1 MSVSE
6 EECNCDECVE
16 MRKQQAPKKFGV
28 VCVASGDGLVDV
40 FKQMGADYVVEGGQS
55 MNPAAE
61 DFVKGF
67 DSINAENIIV
77 FPNNSNIVLTA
88 EQAAKYY
95 KDANVYVVK
104 SKTLAQGY
112 SALTMLDLSSG
123 DINVILEELQGVISN
138 VTTGLITY
146 SIRDAEIDGV
156 DIKKDDYIGICN
168 GAMKVSVA
176 DRLEATKALIDLTDI
191 REKDIITIIY
201 GKDVDEEELA
211 ALTEHIEATYSNVEV
226 DTINGGQ
233 NVYSYILSIE

>member
-1 MSVSE
+1 
-6 EECNCDECVE
+6 
-16 MRKQQAPKKFGV
+16 
-28 VCVASGDGLVDV
+28 
-40 FKQMGADYVVEGGQS
+40 
-55 MNPAAE
+55 MNPSAE

-67 DSINAENIIV
+67 DSLNAENIIV

-123 DINVILEELQGVISN
+123 DIHIILDELQGVISN

-156 DIKKDDYIGICN
+156 NIKKDDYIGICN
-168 GAMKVSVA
+168 GAMKVSLA
-176 DRLEATKALIDLTDI
+176 DRLEATKALIDITDI
-191 REKDIITIIY
+191 AEKDIITIIY
-201 GKDVDEEELA
+201 GKDVTEEEVE
-211 ALTEHIEATYSNVEV
+211 ALSQYIEETYPNAEV

-233 NVYSYILSIE
+233 NVYSYILAIE